1 MSAGE
6 ACVPNIG
13 GRQRRARWLGGA
25 VAAVAAAA
33 LLGILVLSGAPR
45 WWRLAVA
52 LPAWLAALGLLQSK
66 EKT

>member
-13 GRQRRARWLGGA
+13 PRQRRSRWLGGA
-25 VAAVAAAA
+25 VAAVAAAG
-33 LLGILVLSGAPR
+33 LLAFLVLSDAPR

-52 LPAWLAALGLLQSK
+52 LPVWFAALGLLQSK